1 MSFFDGTK
9 DNASGVFGKK
19 HPRKFGDPKCTDPEG
34 RREIQQKIALERII
48 AVLERQARYQQ

>member
-9 DNASGVFGKK
+9 GNASGFFGKK
-19 HPRKFGDPKCTDPEG
+19 HPRTFADPKYTDPEG
-34 RREIQQKIALERII
+34 RRETRQKIALERII

>member
-9 DNASGVFGKK
+9 GNASGFFGKK
-19 HPRKFGDPKCTDPEG
+19 HPRKSADPKYTDPEG
-34 RREIQQKIALERII
+34 RREMQQKSALERII